1 MNNTSSNL
9 LQIEVVNI
17 SGPSCKV
24 IGLGVAMLVLM
35 IATPTFG
42 LCQQALPPIPQAKEK
57 KKVTSSKPELS
68 DVNQDTAELKRRYE
82 ALTSAAQSGDPSSV
96 SQSAPKVA
104 ATALRGLANLRMLQ
118 GAFPQAVELY
128 RQSLG
133 LEPSRATELNLAIAA
148 LRAGNPDLTIQ
159 QTSSVL
165 QAEPQNARAWHLQ
178 GNALMAKEDYKQAA
192 ESLQHSLKLNND
204 INAQYALALSFLKM
218 GEKPK
223 AEQIFNQVIQT
234 YGDRAIWHVVFAG
247 AYRESKNPDDA
258 VQEFKRAIAMDPTV
272 GHAYFFL
279 GLTLLENNHWAQT
292 EESLA
297 AFREAVKQDPKDFFS
312 NFYLGAGESELKM
325 FKESDQHLK
334 VAAEIQPNMSEVWLY
349 LGLNAFQ
356 QNNFADA
363 KTWLLKAI
371 QLTGQNEGQNAFRI
385 RRAYIA
391 LGRIAFNEGNKKEAD
406 VYIQRAKE
414 LQNKSLAVSAESI
427 AETTSSGGMG
437 DAAAVMPNLKV
448 PKQNVSLQETPVD
461 PTAPVDPSVT
471 PAAPLS
477 REQQEQVKASEKQLR
492 AVLSSTFN
500 DWGTADAR
508 QEMFRIAVDR
518 FREAERWDNSTP
530 GLMRNLGVASLK
542 IADYPEAIRALRI
555 AIELEPTDQL
565 ARARL
570 ALALFTTDQYAE
582 AVKVFEPLRS
592 ALFEDPRLAYAF
604 AYSLVKVNQPKRA
617 TEVINGLMA
626 TNVPPEMLLSI
637 GDLYGVIE
645 DYEHA
650 VATYRKLL
658 SVNPGAERA
667 HYKMGAALLR
677 LSRPAEAVPELQ
689 AELRISPDDVDVQYN
704 LAYALL
710 QTSQKEQ
717 ALSLLRS
724 ILAKNPD
731 HPQAQYQIGKTLLDE
746 GQVAQAVDH
755 LEIAAKLDPTSDYI
769 HYQLLTAYR
778 RSGRTADVERESKI
792 YRDLKTRKREKAVIP
807 QPEPKQQ

>member
-17 SGPSCKV
+17 SGPICRAIV
-24 IGLGVAMLVLM
+24 LGVAMLALM
-35 IATPTFG
+35 IAAPRLG
-42 LCQQALPPIPQAKEK
+42 LCEQVRRPVSSASEK
-57 KKVTSSKPELS
+57 KTVSSPKPEAS
-68 DVNQDTAELKRRYE
+68 GANQDTTELKRRYE
-82 ALTSAAQSGDPSSV
+82 ALASAAQSGDSNSV
-96 SQSAPKVA
+96 SEAAPKVA
-104 ATALRGLANLRMLQ
+104 ATALRQLANLRMLQ

-148 LRAGNPDLTIQ
+148 LRAGNPDLAIQ
-159 QTSSVL
+159 QTASVL
-165 QAEPQNARAWHLQ
+165 QAEPKNARAWHLQ
-178 GNALMAKEDYKQAA
+178 GSALMAKEDYKQAV
-192 ESLQHSLKLNND
+192 ESLQQSLKLDND
-204 INAQYALALSFLKM
+204 INANYALAFSFLKM

-223 AEQIFNQVIQT
+223 AEQVFNQIIQT

-247 AYRESKNPDDA
+247 AYRESANPDDA
-258 VQEFKRAIAMDPTV
+258 VREFKRAIAMDPTV

-279 GLTLLENNHWAQT
+279 GLTLLESNHWAQT
-292 EESLA
+292 EESLT

-334 VAAEIQPNMSEVWLY
+334 VAAQIQPNMAEVWLY

-363 KTWLLKAI
+363 KKWLLKAI
-371 QLTGQNEGQNAFRI
+371 ELTGQNEGQNAFRI

-437 DAAAVMPNLKV
+437 SAAAVMPNLKV
-448 PKQNVSLQETPVD
+448 PKQDVSLQETPVD
-461 PTAPVDPSVT
+461 PTAPVDPTVT

-477 REQQEQVKASEKQLR
+477 KEQQEQVEASERQLR

-508 QEMFRIAVDR
+508 QEMFRIAADR

-555 AIELEPTDQL
+555 AIQLEPTDQQ
-565 ARARL
+565 AGARL
-570 ALALFTTDQYAE
+570 AMALFTSNQYAE
-582 AVKVFEPLRS
+582 AVKVFEQLKGPT
-592 ALFEDPRLAYAF
+592 FEDPRLTYAF
-604 AYSLVKVNQPKRA
+604 AYSRVKVNQPKQA
-617 TEVINGLMA
+617 TEVLNRLM
-626 TNVPPEMLLSI
+626 TSNVPPEMLLSI
-637 GDLYGVIE
+637 GDLYGVME

-658 SVNPGAERA
+658 SINPGAARA

-689 AELRISPDDVDVQYN
+689 AELRMTPDDVDVQYN

-724 ILAKNPD
+724 ILAKEPN
-731 HPQAQYQIGKTLLDE
+731 HPQAQYQMGKTLLDE
-746 GQVAQAVDH
+746 GQLSQAVEH
-755 LEIAAKLDPTSDYI
+755 LEIAAKLDPGSDYI

-792 YRDLKTRKREKAVIP
+792 YRDMKTRKREKAVIP
-807 QPEPKQQ
+807 QPEHKEQ